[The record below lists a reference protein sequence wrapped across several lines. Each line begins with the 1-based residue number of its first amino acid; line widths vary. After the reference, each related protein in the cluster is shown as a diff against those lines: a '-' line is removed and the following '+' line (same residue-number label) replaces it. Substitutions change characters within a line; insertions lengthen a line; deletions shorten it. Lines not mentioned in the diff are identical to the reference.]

1 VAEANQ
7 AERNSATM
15 RGLDTLLNVA
25 AIAAGASVGTLLGDR
40 LPERLR
46 DTLVAGLGLFTLV
59 LGVQQALAAFG
70 DELAGAVGRSA
81 PLVVLGALLA
91 GGLAGEAV
99 GLEGRLERLGEA
111 VRRRLGGRASF
122 VEGFVLASLVA
133 CVGPLAVLG
142 AFADG
147 LRGDLSLLA
156 VKSLLDGFAMLAF
169 ASYLGWGVAASGLA
183 VLAYQGGL
191 TALAAVLEQVMT
203 PAVVAAMTAVGGLLV
218 IAIGL
223 RLLGL
228 ARIRV
233 ANLLP
238 AVLLAPLATGL
249 LAAIERP

>member
-1 VAEANQ
+1 
-7 AERNSATM
+7 M
-15 RGLDTLLNVA
+15 LNVV
-25 AIAAGASVGTLLGDR
+25 AIAVGASIGTLLGGR
-40 LPERLR
+40 LPERLG
-46 DTLVAGLGLFTLV
+46 DTLVAALGLFTLG

-70 DELAGAVGRSA
+70 DDLSGAVGRSA
-81 PLVVLGALLA
+81 PLLVLGALLA
-91 GGLAGEAV
+91 GGLTGEAV
-99 GLEGRLERLGEA
+99 RLEERLEGLGEA
-111 VRRRLGGRASF
+111 VKRRLGGQARF

-147 LRGDLSLLA
+147 LHGDLGLLA

-169 ASYLGWGVAASGLA
+169 ASYLGWGVAASGLT

-191 TALAAVLEQVMT
+191 TALAALLHQVMT
-203 PAVVAAMTAVGGLLV
+203 PAVVAAMTGVGGLLV

-228 ARIRV
+228 GRIRV

-249 LAAIERP
+249 VAAIR

>member
-1 VAEANQ
+1 
-7 AERNSATM
+7 M
-15 RGLDTLLNVA
+15 PGLGTLLNVA
-25 AIAAGASVGTLLGDR
+25 AIVAGASAGTLLGDR

-46 DTLVAGLGLFTLV
+46 ET
-59 LGVQQALAAFG
+59 
-70 DELAGAVGRSA
+70 
-81 PLVVLGALLA
+81 
-91 GGLAGEAV
+91 
-99 GLEGRLERLGEA
+99 
-111 VRRRLGGRASF
+111 
-122 VEGFVLASLVA
+122 LVA

-156 VKSLLDGFAMLAF
+156 VRSLLDGFAMLAF

-183 VLAYQGGL
+183 VLVYQGGL
-191 TALAAVLEQVMT
+191 TALAQVLQQVMT

-238 AVLLAPLATGL
+238 AVLLAPLAAGVV
-249 LAAIERP
+249 AAVRP

>member
-1 VAEANQ
+1 
-7 AERNSATM
+7 M
-15 RGLDTLLNVA
+15 PGLGTLLNVA
-25 AIAAGASVGTLLGDR
+25 AIVAGAAAGTLLGER

-46 DTLVAGLGLFTLV
+46 DTLVAALGLFTLT
-59 LGVQQALAAFG
+59 LGVQQALTSFGAA
-70 DELAGAVGRSA
+70 LAGAVGRSA
-81 PLVVLGALLA
+81 PLLVLGALLA
-91 GGLAGEAV
+91 GGLAGEAA

-111 VRRRLGGRASF
+111 VKRRVGGQARF

-169 ASYLGWGVAASGLA
+169 ASYLGWGVAAAGLA
-183 VLAYQGGL
+183 VLVYQGGL
-191 TALAAVLEQVMT
+191 TALAQVLQQVMI

-238 AVLLAPLATGL
+238 AILLAPLATGVV
-249 LAAIERP
+249 AAVRP

>member
-1 VAEANQ
+1 
-7 AERNSATM
+7 M
-15 RGLDTLLNVA
+15 RGIGTLLNVA
-25 AIAAGASVGTLLGDR
+25 AIAAGASAGALLGDR

-46 DTLVAGLGLFTLV
+46 ETLVAGLGLFTLA

-70 DELAGAVGRSA
+70 DELARAVGQPA
-81 PLVVLGALLA
+81 PLLVLGALLA
-91 GGLAGEAV
+91 GGLCGEAV
-99 GLEGRLERLGEA
+99 QVEGRLERVGEA
-111 VRRRLGGRASF
+111 IRDRLGGRATF

-147 LRGDLSLLA
+147 LHGDLSLLA
-156 VKSLLDGFAMLAF
+156 VKALLDGFAMLAF
-169 ASYLGWGVAASGLA
+169 ASSLGWGVAASGLA
-183 VLAYQGGL
+183 VLVYQGGL
-191 TALAAVLEQVMT
+191 TALATVLQQVMT
-203 PAVVAAMTAVGGLLV
+203 PDVVAAMTAAGGLLV

-223 RLLGL
+223 RLLNL

-249 LAAIERP
+249 IVAVQRP

>member
-1 VAEANQ
+1 
-7 AERNSATM
+7 M
-15 RGLDTLLNVA
+15 RGLGTLLNVA
-25 AIAAGASVGTLLGDR
+25 AIVVGASIGTLLGDR

-46 DTLVAGLGLFTLV
+46 ETLVAGLGLFTV
-59 LGVQQALAAFG
+59 ALGVQQALVTFG
-70 DELAGAVGRSA
+70 DDLTQVLGQSA
-81 PLVVLGALLA
+81 PLVVLGAMLI
-91 GGLAGEAV
+91 GGLAGELAQ
-99 GLEGRLERLGEA
+99 LEARLERVGEA
-111 VRRRLGGRASF
+111 VKRRLGGQATF

-147 LRGDLSLLA
+147 LRGDISLLA

-169 ASYLGWGVAASGLA
+169 ASYLGWGVAASALS
-183 VLAYQGGL
+183 VLVYQGGL
-191 TALAAVLEQVMT
+191 TALAAALQDVMT
-203 PAVVAAMTAVGGLLV
+203 PAVVASMTAVGGLLV

-238 AVLLAPLATGL
+238 AVLLAPLAAGVV
-249 LAAIERP
+249 AAVRP

>member
-1 VAEANQ
+1 
-7 AERNSATM
+7 M
-15 RGLDTLLNVA
+15 RGIGTVLNVV
-25 AIAAGASVGTLLGDR
+25 AIAAGASIGTLLGGR

-46 DTLVAGLGLFTLV
+46 DTLVAALGLFTLA

-70 DELAGAVGRSA
+70 DDLSGAVGRSA
-81 PLVVLGALLA
+81 PLL
-91 GGLAGEAV
+91 
-99 GLEGRLERLGEA
+99 
-111 VRRRLGGRASF
+111 
-122 VEGFVLASLVA
+122 
-133 CVGPLAVLG
+133 VLG

-147 LRGDLSLLA
+147 LHGDLGLLA

-183 VLAYQGGL
+183 VLVYQGGL
-191 TALAAVLEQVMT
+191 TALAAVLQQVMT

-238 AVLLAPLATGL
+238 AVLLAPLAAG
-249 LAAIERP
+249 LAAAAR

>member
-1 VAEANQ
+1 
-7 AERNSATM
+7 M
-15 RGLDTLLNVA
+15 RGLGTLLNLA
-25 AIAAGASVGTLLGDR
+25 AIAAGASVGALLGDR

-46 DTLVAGLGLFTLV
+46 ETLVAALGLFTLA
-59 LGVQQALAAFG
+59 LGVQQALACFG
-70 DELAGAVGRSA
+70 DDLTRAMGRSA
-81 PLVVLGALLA
+81 PLLVLGALLG

-99 GLEGRLERLGEA
+99 RLEGRLERLGEA
-111 VRRRLGGRASF
+111 VKRRLGGQAAF

-147 LRGDLSLLA
+147 LHGDLGLLA
-156 VKSLLDGFAMLAF
+156 AKSLLDGFAMLAF
-169 ASYLGWGVAASGLA
+169 ASTLGWGVAASGLS
-183 VLAYQGGL
+183 VLVYQGGL
-191 TALAAVLEQVMT
+191 TALAAVLQQVMT

-218 IAIGL
+218 IVIGL

-249 LAAIERP
+249 LPVVQRS

>member
-1 VAEANQ
+1 
-7 AERNSATM
+7 M
-15 RGLDTLLNVA
+15 LNVV
-25 AIAAGASVGTLLGDR
+25 AIAAGASIGTLLGGR

-46 DTLVAGLGLFTLV
+46 DTLVAALGLFTLA
-59 LGVQQALAAFG
+59 LGAQQALAAFG
-70 DELAGAVGRSA
+70 DDLSGAVGRSA
-81 PLVVLGALLA
+81 PLLVLAALLA
-91 GGLAGEAV
+91 EGLTGEAV
-99 GLEGRLERLGEA
+99 RLEERLEGLGEA
-111 VRRRLGGRASF
+111 VKRRLGGQARF

-147 LRGDLSLLA
+147 LHGDLGLLA

-183 VLAYQGGL
+183 VLVYQ
-191 TALAAVLEQVMT
+191 
-203 PAVVAAMTAVGGLLV
+203 GGLLV

-238 AVLLAPLATGL
+238 AVMFAPLAAGL
-249 LAAIERP
+249 VAAAR

>member
-1 VAEANQ
+1 MVA
-7 AERNSATM
+7 
-15 RGLDTLLNVA
+15 
-25 AIAAGASVGTLLGDR
+25 DR

-46 DTLVAGLGLFTLV
+46 DTLAAGLGLFTLV

-91 GGLAGEAV
+91 GGLIGEAA

-111 VRRRLGGRASF
+111 VKRRLGGQASF

-147 LRGDLSLLA
+147 LHGDVSLLA
-156 VKSLLDGFAMLAF
+156 VKSLLDGFAILTF

-191 TALAAVLEQVMT
+191 TGT
-203 PAVVAAMTAVGGLLV
+203 RV
-218 IAIGL
+218 IDD
-223 RLLGL
+223 RL
-228 ARIRV
+228 
-233 ANLLP
+233 
-238 AVLLAPLATGL
+238 VLLDYRIADQSGG
-249 LAAIERP
+249 